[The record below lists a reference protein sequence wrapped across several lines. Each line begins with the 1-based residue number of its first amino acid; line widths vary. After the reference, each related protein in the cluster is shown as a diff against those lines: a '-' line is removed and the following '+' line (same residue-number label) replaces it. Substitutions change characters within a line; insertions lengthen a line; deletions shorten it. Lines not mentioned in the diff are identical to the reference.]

1 MRMLLVLALIATG
14 LLLLGCTYSA
24 NYAYNGSMNASTNK
38 TPTASGGNAQGTGSN
53 ASAPEAGQ
61 GTSNGGSNPSG
72 TTNQTAPPSNPPA
85 APGDLNGKNY
95 TDLLLSGFASQCTTT
110 LKLEEKTIS
119 LKLYF
124 DGKGNMTYEEAD
136 TGLKECPS
144 AAMVYKGDLA
154 NGGKL
159 YATCPGH
166 QAFLGSD
173 FKTDSPCAWRSMDI
187 SAEYGGIGSSSLGFG
202 SENETYSTP
211 PIDWAPAFSCQP
223 WALDRSKFDIKGFV
237 CD

>member
-1 MRMLLVLALIATG
+1 MKPLLVLALLATG
-14 LLLLGCTYSA
+14 MLFLGCTYSA
-24 NYAYNGSMNASTNK
+24 NYSYNTSVNASTNK
-38 TPTASGGNAQGTGSN
+38 TPAGGNATPPP
-53 ASAPEAGQ
+53 AQ
-61 GTSNGGSNPSG
+61 GTSSGSNVSG
-72 TTNQTAPPSNPPA
+72 NPPSPANESPSPPPQ
-85 APGDLNGKNY
+85 APRDLTGKNY
-95 TDLLLSGFASQCTTT
+95 TDLLLSGFASQCSAAIRAEG
-110 LKLEEKTIS
+110 KIIS

-124 DGKGNMTYEEAD
+124 DGKGNMTYEEAA

-144 AAMVYKGDLA
+144 ASMVYKGDLA

-173 FKTDSPCAWRSMDI
+173 FKTDSPCAWMSMDV

-211 PIDWAPAFSCQP
+211 PIDWAPSFSCQP
-223 WALDRSKFDIKGFV
+223 WTLDSSKFDVKGFV